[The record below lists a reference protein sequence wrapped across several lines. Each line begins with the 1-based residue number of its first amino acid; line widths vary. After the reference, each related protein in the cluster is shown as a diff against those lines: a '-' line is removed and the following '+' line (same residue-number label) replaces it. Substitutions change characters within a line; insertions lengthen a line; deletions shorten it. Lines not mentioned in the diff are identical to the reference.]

1 MLDPKLCSSP
11 NLLWTGLIAHIVDIF
26 TTPKIALISG
36 VIFLGLATIS
46 YFWFKNFHRIFIFVF
61 LISLSPL
68 VLSWVVTSPFFVDFA
83 NAQLMRFSSE
93 STTPSDAI
101 VILGRGAAMRRS
113 RINVAVKL
121 WRSQAA
127 PRIFASGRGDANE
140 IQNRLKKLGIP
151 NLAIEGEA
159 CSRTTAENAEFTSLL
174 LKPQGVKTILL
185 VTDPPH
191 TLRSLLTFQRYG
203 FKVTAVPS
211 LLPDHISD
219 REYKLLILREYFALI
234 TYKILGRLA

>member
-11 NLLWTGLIAHIVDIF
+11 NLLWTSLIADIVDIF

-36 VIFLGLATIS
+36 VIFLGLTIIS
-46 YFWFKNFHRIFIFVF
+46 YFWLRNFHKIFGFVL

-68 VLSWVVTSPFFVDFA
+68 ILSWVVTSAFFVDFA
-83 NAQLMRFSSE
+83 NAQLMRFPDLAI
-93 STTPSDAI
+93 TPSDAI
-101 VILGRGAAMRRS
+101 VVLGRGAGMRDS
-113 RINVAVKL
+113 RVNVAAEL

-140 IQNRLKKLGIP
+140 IQDLLKKLGIP
-151 NLAIEGEA
+151 DKAVDGEA
-159 CSRTTAENAEFTSLL
+159 CSRTTNENAEFTNLIL
-174 LKPQGVKTILL
+174 EPQGVKKILL

-203 FKVTAVPS
+203 FKVLAAPS
-211 LLPDHISD
+211 LLRPNISD
-219 REYKLLILREYFALI
+219 REHKLLILREYFALI
-234 TYKILGRLA
+234 IYKILGRLA